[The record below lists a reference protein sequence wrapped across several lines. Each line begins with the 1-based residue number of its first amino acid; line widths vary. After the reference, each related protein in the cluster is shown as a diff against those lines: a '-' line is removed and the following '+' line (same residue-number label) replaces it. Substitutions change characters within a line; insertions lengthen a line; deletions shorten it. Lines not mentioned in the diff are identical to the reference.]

1 MRVFLFIVSFSIYAA
16 FVTFSDNNTV
26 PNRNDRNLH
35 QVELIRDSSTAQD
48 SITFLAPEQK
58 KRTRYKFE
66 INLDDF
72 HRSLFVKQKIIWF
85 NNSSDTLE
93 SIAIN
98 MFPKAY
104 SDNESHYAIAEEN
117 SEMKISR
124 FEIEDIIVNGIPH
137 ELIKT
142 KAYNGE
148 NSVSTFQLNLLKPA
162 APNDSMTLTFAYDL
176 KLPENSGRL
185 GKAADE
191 SFYSILDWY
200 PEVAVYSDSIWY
212 STYLHPY
219 AGKFQTFSDFELK
232 IELPDSFN
240 VISSGITLTLDS
252 LNNRKQ
258 VLAKAENLKEFN
270 WFVINPNNYRVRNAG
285 TNSIKVRSYLH
296 PAKEY
301 LFTRIDSTVRITAQ
315 YLKDFFGVI
324 PFENLSIIDLPKT
337 IRLNISSIKDVVL
350 IRPPLFSPSDVH
362 ITEKQIIK
370 AIVEQYMAYSI
381 ASNEFESKWIVD
393 GMVEFLT
400 DKICAEILKEEFVTF
415 DLARYYPIYGL
426 NFLMYREIPIV
437 YNLAAIVK
445 TRSSDSYQKYYSD
458 LYNDP
463 VLTKTYFFEDREKYE
478 LLSKAKANLI
488 LLLIDKNTDS
498 EFFSE
503 QIKSMFNSY
512 SGKFL
517 IEQDYFNYIDPDAKY
532 SSLYSGTEIFDYKIE
547 SVQVDSSNYK
557 VRVLRLGDGIQPIAV
572 SLITQT
578 DTLIQHHSGENRV
591 IDFDFES
598 KDQAIAA
605 TVDLETKNVLDI
617 NFANNSYTINEQFES
632 SISLAVRFFFWIQ
645 NALMIIGSIG

>member
-1 MRVFLFIVSFSIYAA
+1 M
-16 FVTFSDNNTV
+16 
-26 PNRNDRNLH
+26 
-35 QVELIRDSSTAQD
+35 
-48 SITFLAPEQK
+48 
-58 KRTRYKFE
+58 
-66 INLDDF
+66 
-72 HRSLFVKQKIIWF
+72 
-85 NNSSDTLE
+85 
-93 SIAIN
+93 
-98 MFPKAY
+98 
-104 SDNESHYAIAEEN
+104 
-117 SEMKISR
+117 
-124 FEIEDIIVNGIPH
+124 
-137 ELIKT
+137 
-142 KAYNGE
+142 
-148 NSVSTFQLNLLKPA
+148 
-162 APNDSMTLTFAYDL
+162 
-176 KLPENSGRL
+176 
-185 GKAADE
+185 
-191 SFYSILDWY
+191 
-200 PEVAVYSDSIWY
+200 
-212 STYLHPY
+212 
-219 AGKFQTFSDFELK
+219 
-232 IELPDSFN
+232 
-240 VISSGITLTLDS
+240 
-252 LNNRKQ
+252 
-258 VLAKAENLKEFN
+258 
-270 WFVINPNNYRVRNAG
+270 
-285 TNSIKVRSYLH
+285 
-296 PAKEY
+296 
-301 LFTRIDSTVRITAQ
+301 
-315 YLKDFFGVI
+315 
-324 PFENLSIIDLPKT
+324 SIIDIPKT
-337 IRLNISSIKDVVL
+337 IRLNISTIKDVVL

-557 VRVLRLGDGIQPIAV
+557 VRVLRLGDGTQPIAV

-578 DTLIQHHSGENRV
+578 DTLILHH
-591 IDFDFES
+591 
-598 KDQAIAA
+598 
-605 TVDLETKNVLDI
+605 
-617 NFANNSYTINEQFES
+617 
-632 SISLAVRFFFWIQ
+632 
-645 NALMIIGSIG
+645 